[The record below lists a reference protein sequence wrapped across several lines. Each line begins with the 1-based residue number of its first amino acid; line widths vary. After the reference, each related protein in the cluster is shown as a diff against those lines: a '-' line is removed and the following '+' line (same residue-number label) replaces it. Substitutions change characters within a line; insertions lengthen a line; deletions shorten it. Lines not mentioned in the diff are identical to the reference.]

1 MSNITEF
8 QTAALDKI
16 RHIGGSI
23 FYATNKSWTDKHGV
37 RVTVP
42 AADFRTEGFIG
53 WPTIKALMAAEC
65 LTLRA
70 GNEYAITNRT

>member
-1 MSNITEF
+1 MTDITPF
-8 QTAALDKI
+8 QNAALNKI
-16 RHIGGSI
+16 RHVGGSI

-37 RVTVP
+37 RLTVP

-53 WPTIKALMAAEC
+53 WPTIKALVAAER
-65 LTLRA
+65 LTLRG